1 MNKNGLVTLPRI
13 ASDKSF
19 FKIVFPETESTSR
32 FISFSKFPDVS
43 EPRIVHAG
51 AGGLGNHVH
60 RILLYFPTNNWLAN
74 SLLSPECPAES
85 HGWPPNRRRA
95 VIAHGYSGG
104 NPASEL
110 GSGDVQTTAWRF
122 SEE

>member
-1 MNKNGLVTLPRI
+1 MQALVAWETTFI
-13 ASDKSF
+13 ASF
-19 FKIVFPETESTSR
+19 
-32 FISFSKFPDVS
+32 FIS
-43 EPRIVHAG
+43 
-51 AGGLGNHVH
+51 
-60 RILLYFPTNNWLAN
+60 PTNNWLAN

-110 GSGDVQTTAWRF
+110 GSGDVQTIAWRF